1 MAGPVKC
8 SNCGAPLDVK
18 GRESDIVR
26 CDYCGTD
33 TMLETK
39 ARTVVAE
46 DSRQFAVKLMKAIVD
61 NLDLDEIRD
70 LVVRLNAA
78 LPEPYSLEYEN
89 LSGSS
94 DIAKARELV
103 LWCQR
108 RRLLQLLVDTL
119 LSVRPSLDLSS

>member
-18 GRESDIVR
+18 GRESDVVR

-46 DSRQFAVKLMKAIVD
+46 DSRQFTLKLMRAIVD
-61 NLDLDEIRD
+61 NFDLDEIRD
-70 LVVRLNAA
+70 LVVRLNAV

-89 LSGSS
+89 MSGSS
-94 DIAKARELV
+94 DIAKSRELV
-103 LWCQR
+103 LWCSR
-108 RRLLQLLVDTL
+108 RNLLQLLVDTV
-119 LSVRPSLDLSS
+119 LSMRPSIDLS

>member
-8 SNCGAPLDVK
+8 SNCGAPLNVK
-18 GRESDIVR
+18 GHESNVVR

-33 TMLETK
+33 TMLEGRS
-39 ARTVVAE
+39 RTVVAE
-46 DSRQFAVKLMKAIVD
+46 DSRQFTLKLMRAIVD
-61 NLDLDEIRD
+61 NLNLDEIRD

-78 LPEPYSLEYEN
+78 LPKPYSLEYEN
-89 LSGSS
+89 LSGNS

>member
-8 SNCGAPLDVK
+8 SNCGAPLDVR
-18 GRESDIVR
+18 GCESDVVR

-39 ARTVVAE
+39 ARTVMAE
-46 DSRQFAVKLMKAIVD
+46 DSRQFTMKLMRAIVD
-61 NLDLDEIRD
+61 NFDLDEIRD
-70 LVVRLNAA
+70 LVIRFDVA
-78 LPEPYSLEYEN
+78 LPEPYRLEYEN
-89 LSGSS
+89 LSGDN

-108 RRLLQLLVDTL
+108 RRLLQLLVDTV
-119 LSVRPSLDLSS
+119 LSIRPSIELS

>member
-18 GRESDIVR
+18 GRESDVVR

-33 TMLETK
+33 TMLEGRS
-39 ARTVVAE
+39 RTVVAE
-46 DSRQFAVKLMKAIVD
+46 DSRQFTLKLMRAIVD

-70 LVVRLNAA
+70 LVVRLNAV

-103 LWCQR
+103 LWCSR
-108 RRLLQLLVDTL
+108 RNLLQLLVDTV
-119 LSVRPSLDLSS
+119 LSMRPSIDLS

>member
-1 MAGPVKC
+1 MAEPVKC

-18 GRESDIVR
+18 GRESDVVR

-39 ARTVVAE
+39 ARAVVAE
-46 DSRQFAVKLMKAIVD
+46 NSRQFTVKLMKAIVD
-61 NLDLDEIRD
+61 NFDLDEIRD
-70 LVVRLNAA
+70 LVVRFNSA

-103 LWCQR
+103 LWCSR
-108 RRLLQLLVDTL
+108 RNLLQLLVDTV
-119 LSVRPSLDLSS
+119 LSMRPSTDLS

>member
-8 SNCGAPLDVK
+8 GNCGAPLDVK
-18 GRESDIVR
+18 GCKSDVVR

-39 ARTVVAE
+39 TRTVVAE

-61 NLDLDEIRD
+61 NFDLDEIRD
-70 LVVRLNAA
+70 LVVRFNSA

-119 LSVRPSLDLSS
+119 LFIRPSLGLPS

>member
-8 SNCGAPLDVK
+8 SNCGAPLNVK
-18 GRESDIVR
+18 GHEANVVR

-33 TMLETK
+33 TMLEGRS
-39 ARTVVAE
+39 RTVVAE
-46 DSRQFAVKLMKAIVD
+46 DSRQFAGKLMRAIVD
-61 NLDLDEIRD
+61 NLNLDEIQD
-70 LVVRLNAA
+70 LVIRLDGA
-78 LPEPYSLEYEN
+78 LPEPYRLEYEN

-108 RRLLQLLVDTL
+108 RRLLQLLVDTV
-119 LSVRPSLDLSS
+119 LSVRPSIDLS

>member
-8 SNCGAPLDVK
+8 SNCGAPLNVK
-18 GRESDIVR
+18 GRESDVVR
-26 CDYCGTD
+26 CNYCGTD

-39 ARTVVAE
+39 GRTVVAE
-46 DSRQFAVKLMKAIVD
+46 DSRQFTLKLMRAIVD
-61 NLDLDEIRD
+61 NFDLDEIRG
-70 LVVRLNAA
+70 LVVRLNAV

-103 LWCQR
+103 LWCSR
-108 RRLLQLLVDTL
+108 RNLLQLLVDTV
-119 LSVRPSLDLSS
+119 LSMRPSIDLS